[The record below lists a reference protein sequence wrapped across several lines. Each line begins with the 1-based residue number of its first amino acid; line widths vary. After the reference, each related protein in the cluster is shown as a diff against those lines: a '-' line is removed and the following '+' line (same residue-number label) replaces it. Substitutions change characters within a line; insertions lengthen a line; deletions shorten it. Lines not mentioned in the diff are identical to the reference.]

1 MDKHSDII
9 RKRYNRVSSI
19 YDMMDRMIKEKWR
32 EDLLSSLSG
41 KILEVGVGTG
51 ANFPFYS
58 KEAEVIGIDFSEGML
73 KKAEKRLEKN
83 SYKASIQVVKMDAQ
97 DMVFDDH
104 EFDYVVTS
112 CVFCSVPDPVK
123 GMKEMKRVCKQDG
136 QILMLEHMK
145 SNNPLLGPIMDVL
158 NPLTVSLWG
167 ANINRKTLDNLHK
180 AGIKVTETE
189 DLFGGIMKKI
199 KATPK

>member
-1 MDKHSDII
+1 MDKHSDTI

-32 EDLLSSLSG
+32 EDLLSTLSG
-41 KILEVGVGTG
+41 KILEIGVGTG

-73 KKAEKRLEKN
+73 KKAKNRLEKH
-83 SYKASIQVVKMDAQ
+83 SYKASIQVLKMDAQ
-97 DMVFDDH
+97 DMVFSDG

-123 GMKEMKRVCKQDG
+123 GMKEMRRVCRKDG
-136 QILMLEHMK
+136 QILMLEHMRS
-145 SNNPLLGPIMDVL
+145 SNPVLGSIMDVL

-167 ANINRKTLDNLHK
+167 ANINRETLDNLHR

-189 DLFGGIMKKI
+189 DLFGSIMKKI
-199 KATPK
+199 KATP